1 MRLQARIPTRF
12 RQTDGRKTMS
22 GNIKACIAEAIGTFA
37 LVFIG
42 AGALCVDA
50 ITGGKL
56 GPLGTG
62 LAYALAVMSMTFTYQ
77 RASGAHFNPAV
88 TVAMLINNRIEPI
101 KAVFY
106 LISQLLGAALGGML
120 LKMIFHATLAD
131 AAPFLGACD
140 LSGVGYKAG
149 TLLEAIATFFL
160 VGTLYATQVAPR
172 AANKL
177 APIAIG
183 IAILMGALL
192 AGPLTGGAMNPARAF
207 GPAVATGRWAHW
219 YVYWVGPLAGAITAS
234 LIYEKIFLER
244 KR

>member
-1 MRLQARIPTRF
+1 
-12 RQTDGRKTMS
+12 MS
-22 GNIKACIAEAIGTFA
+22 GHIKACIAETIGTFA
-37 LVFIG
+37 LVFLG
-42 AGALCVDA
+42 AGALCVDVL
-50 ITGGKL
+50 TGGAL

-62 LAYALAVMSMTFTYQ
+62 LAYALAVTSMTFTYQ

-101 KAVFY
+101 KAVLY
-106 LISQLLGAALGGML
+106 LISQLLGAALAGML
-120 LKMIFHATLAD
+120 LKMVFHHSFAD
-131 AAPFLGACD
+131 SPPYLGACD
-140 LSGVGYKAG
+140 LSSVGYKAG

-160 VGTLYATQVAPR
+160 VGTIYATQVAPR

-183 IAILMGALL
+183 IAILMGVIVT
-192 AGPLTGGAMNPARAF
+192 GPLTGAAMNPARAF
-207 GPAVATGRWAHW
+207 GPAVASGHWAHW